1 MGNNTAK
8 NAIVKQVVS
17 HNYEGMYA
25 QQAEERELFRYPPFC
40 RIIFIYIKHRD
51 ESVIE
56 TLSAEFASLLRQVF
70 NDRVLGPDTPPVS
83 RVQLMHIRKLILKLE
98 ISAPMSAVRQRITA
112 LQEQIL
118 AMPKSRSAQIY
129 YDVD

>member
-1 MGNNTAK
+1 
-8 NAIVKQVVS
+8 
-17 HNYEGMYA
+17 MYA

-98 ISAPMSAVRQRITA
+98 LSAPMSAVRQRIIA

-118 AMPKSRSAQIY
+118 AMPKYRSAQIY